1 MKEIRINNKGDIV
14 AIKVSNNSNYKNSY
28 YDQYESRIICY
39 NAVGRAAKNG
49 SNCGI
54 ISLKNPGVSEKYEDV
69 GFVKVTILDT

>member
-28 YDQYESRIICY
+28 YNQYSSYITRY
-39 NAVGRAAKNG
+39 DVVGYSAKNG

-54 ISLKNPGVSEKYEDV
+54 ISLQNFGTSEIYV
-69 GFVKVTILDT
+69 YCGFVKVTILDT